1 MDNEEICKP
10 RHDLKLLELDLFCE
24 MVFPTPRCCCPSVCS
39 AHGYWNYLSPRMKSY
54 NGVLAKAID
63 MGTSHLVKG
72 IVVCSKAYAS
82 QVQRGANVISP
93 QAASGASKTLGRHR
107 WS

>member
-1 MDNEEICKP
+1 
-10 RHDLKLLELDLFCE
+10 
-24 MVFPTPRCCCPSVCS
+24 
-39 AHGYWNYLSPRMKSY
+39 MKSY

-82 QVQRGANVISP
+82 QVGNAPACSIPCVFFTTRQF
-93 QAASGASKTLGRHR
+93 L
-107 WS
+107 

>member
-1 MDNEEICKP
+1 
-10 RHDLKLLELDLFCE
+10 
-24 MVFPTPRCCCPSVCS
+24 
-39 AHGYWNYLSPRMKSY
+39 MKSY

-82 QVQRGANVISP
+82 QVGSKGSQRD
-93 QAASGASKTLGRHR
+93 
-107 WS
+107 